1 MKSILKTALVGL
13 LLVAGTTKPVAT
25 VTEIKASLIGILP
38 ESRSTDTTINH
49 CLGGANSVF
58 WACAYINQKLAAHT
72 TTQNCTSYYF
82 DYCFPSI
89 KVISEDYANNTQIK
103 LIIIRENNAVV
114 AGLKITFTN
123 NKNTGTEY
131 LDATTTNDLLT
142 KPSIPAKW
150 GALYSVINYPA
161 HFASTVYWT
170 AGAFAV
176 AGILGTWAWNTSAE
190 NASLRATLSNPQ
202 VVAVLA
208 NLAKT
213 K

>member
-25 VTEIKASLIGILP
+25 VNDIKNSLVGILP
-38 ESRSTDTTINH
+38 ESPSTDTTINH

-72 TTQNCTSYYF
+72 NTQNCTSYYF
-82 DYCFPSI
+82 DYLLPSI

-123 NKNTGTEY
+123 NKNTVTEY
-131 LDATTTNDLLT
+131 LDAATTNDLLT

-150 GALYSVINYPA
+150 GALYSAINYPA

-170 AGAFAV
+170 VGALAV
-176 AGILGTWAWNTSAE
+176 AGVLGTWAWTTSAE
-190 NASLRATLSNPQ
+190 NAALRATLSKPEI
-202 VVAVLA
+202 AALLA